1 MFLPFSCSWP
11 HRWVSSDLNINLASA
26 FTAHTLK
33 GGISDTVLDRILPGK
48 PRTILRLPTSHM
60 NSCHEDNELFFP
72 SSHPSPHFYHPFALS
87 FSSSSRPTSF
97 RLRGWQAEELRT
109 NSICPSV
116 HVCPG
121 TGVMLREAEAVHCV
135 DFSLAELWLWLQTVT
150 HWRAF
155 AKPAS
160 WESCVPPLSPSAIV
174 SSLLSSLSLCFPPLF
189 LNLSSSLRLCGGF
202 NLKAGLS
209 DGCGLMD

>member
-1 MFLPFSCSWP
+1 MFLPRSCSRP
-11 HRWVSSDLNINLASA
+11 RRWVTSDLNINLASA

-33 GGISDTVLDRILPGK
+33 GGRSDTVFDRILPGK
-48 PRTILRLPTSHM
+48 PRTNLRPPTSHL
-60 NSCHEDNELFFP
+60 NFCHEDNELFFP
-72 SSHPSPHFYHPFALS
+72 SSQPSPHFYHPLALS
-87 FSSSSRPTSF
+87 FSSSSQPTSF

-121 TGVMLREAEAVHCV
+121 TGVMLREAGAVHCV

-150 HWRAF
+150 HWRGF

-160 WESCVPPLSPSAIV
+160 WESCAPPPPSVPLCNCLLIALISVSVSSSIV
-174 SSLLSSLSLCFPPLF
+174 SQSLQLSQTLQ
-189 LNLSSSLRLCGGF
+189 RI
-202 NLKAGLS
+202 
-209 DGCGLMD
+209 